1 MIIGFW
7 KKLWTWAKG
16 KYHNLTH
23 DHSKDRKDVS
33 DKYEK
38 IMKEGIFTLEKNINE
53 KLTNE
58 FCLFIND
65 ITNISS
71 SYNTSY
77 KDKLMGLIEHKNEF
91 INIYKEFKEFI
102 KKSFGEIF

>member
-1 MIIGFW
+1 MIFNNYFDNWILE
-7 KKLWTWAKG
+7 KLWTWAKG
-16 KYHNLTH
+16 IYHNLTH

-58 FCLFIND
+58 FCLFINKQ
-65 ITNISS
+65 NSFVNCS
-71 SYNTSY
+71 
-77 KDKLMGLIEHKNEF
+77 LIF
-91 INIYKEFKEFI
+91 FLR
-102 KKSFGEIF
+102 

>member
-1 MIIGFW
+1 M
-7 KKLWTWAKG
+7 WTWAKG
-16 KYHNLTH
+16 IYHNLTH

-58 FCLFIND
+58 FCLFINN
-65 ITNISS
+65 IINISS
-71 SYNTSY
+71 SYNTSL

>member
-58 FCLFIND
+58 FCLFINN
-65 ITNISS
+65 IINISS
-71 SYNTSY
+71 SYNTSL